1 MTGQGRHKN
10 QVDDLIQIIE
20 ENKGIIYKVVNS
32 YCNDPNDQEDLVQ
45 EIMYHLLEGYERF
58 DHQSK
63 VTTWMYRVALNVS
76 ISFYRKSKTRK
87 KYISLMPEKIIQ
99 IEADLD
105 EENMDREVAQLH
117 HFIQNLDEL
126 NRAVMIMYLDGN
138 SHEDIAEV
146 LDLSESYVG
155 TKIYRIK
162 NKLKEHFK
170 TE

>member
-1 MTGQGRHKN
+1 MTGRGRHKN

-105 EENMDREVAQLH
+105 EENMDREVAQLR

-146 LDLSESYVG
+146 LDLSESNVG